1 MIRKRVL
8 KKIFK
13 IFLMLFTIICL
24 ILGLTVVFFK
34 IREKTQKTQ
43 IEKYHAICYGNK
55 YIGNLCLQGMNKEQ
69 IIYILENEI
78 SEIKNRV
85 VKVKWNDQEIVN
97 TIDTFNPTIKV
108 LINGNPTEYTNDQIA
123 DFLIKTDKEK
133 TIGKQLEVIKN
144 GKLGSKI
151 IITFDYSLNGEIV
164 QEYVSN
170 LAQNCFV
177 APVEANISLADNDQ
191 FEVTE
196 SVDGQ
201 KINESMLVDAIQN
214 TSDKNDWKSVVNI
227 EGKMDIIKPHYNS
240 NDLKKVNTLISSFQ
254 THFIAASSRGRNI
267 IKGTSRINGTVL
279 MPGDEF
285 SVDQVILP
293 RTIENGYLIGKAFL
307 NGRVVD
313 SVGGGVCQI
322 ATTMYNTILRAGIIP
337 DVRKAHSMSVS
348 YVPLGLDAAV
358 TTGSKDL
365 MFTNTLSYPIYIEA
379 ENNGNS
385 LIYKIYSGENA
396 LEGYTY
402 EPRSVRHSSF
412 SATAYLD
419 VYKDGSLIKSIF
431 LHKDRYLSKKG

>member
-1 MIRKRVL
+1 MIRKRVI

-13 IFLMLFTIICL
+13 IFLILFTIICL
-24 ILGLTVVFFK
+24 ILGLTIVFFK
-34 IREKTQKTQ
+34 IREKAQKTQ
-43 IEKYHAICYGNK
+43 IEKYQAICYGNK
-55 YIGNLCLQGMNKEQ
+55 YIGNLCIQGMNKEQ

-108 LINGNPTEYTNDQIA
+108 LINGKPTKYTNEQIA
-123 DFLIKTDKEK
+123 DYLIKTDKEK

-151 IITFDYSLNGEIV
+151 IITFDYSLDAEIL
-164 QEYVSN
+164 QEYVSKISETY
-170 LAQNCFV
+170 FI
-177 APVEANISLADNDQ
+177 APVEANITLAGNNQ
-191 FEVTE
+191 FEVTD
-196 SVDGQ
+196 SVDGM
-201 KINESMLVDAIQN
+201 KLNENILIEDIKN
-214 TSDKNDWKSVVNI
+214 TSNASDWKSVVNL
-227 EGKMDIIKPHYNS
+227 EARMDILKPHYNS
-240 NDLKKVNTLISSFQ
+240 DELKKINTLISSFQ
-254 THFIAASSRGRNI
+254 THFVAASSRGRNI
-267 IKGTSRINGTVL
+267 ILGTSRINGTVL

-293 RTIENGYLIGKAFL
+293 RTKENGYSIGKAFL

-337 DVRKAHSMSVS
+337 DVRKAHSMAVS
-348 YVPLGLDAAV
+348 YVPLALDAAV

-379 ENNGNS
+379 ANNGNS
-385 LIYKIYSGENA
+385 LIYNVYSGENA

-402 EPRSVRHSSF
+402 EPRSVQHSSR

-419 VYKDGSLIKSIF
+419 VYKDGALVKSIF
-431 LHKDRYLSKKG
+431 LHKDQYR